1 MPEFLRKRIREI
13 GMKRAIKYAIDNGY
27 DKVAWTTG
35 EMQAKRY
42 SLENT
47 FEEISYLKN
56 EKGNYEISGLI
67 KGGND
72 ARPIG
77 EYTESYL
84 PLVVGEDIAKKMTTG
99 EGKTKQVQYGQVKVL
114 SGLDLVTGG
123 QGLRKLYDQDLP
135 NVVKKLGGKVEEI
148 RVSIGKS
155 SETRSINDFVSF
167 ASNEGVDRSIARSI
181 YLQGDRVRFN
191 NILKRYEDNLK
202 ISDVYSSVPSISLS
216 PLKSKA
222 EGGFSLYSGIP
233 VDKFISVGKGILEYR
248 KKLTS
253 AKSQSFK
260 EFAKEAKELGVAHWL
275 NQSGNAKRAIE
286 KAGDSAYETLQTTSL
301 ARGGHPRAINEW
313 KQARKEYRSGLTNQE
328 KNAVD
333 NLIMARRV
341 DAISKTPSGA
351 KVKYPDYF
359 SPEESKVII
368 DGIGSKHINGY
379 KDLNPQEELV
389 VRKSADAY
397 FDWERKAVRD
407 LYDEGLIGQQEM
419 KDLQANDYSKFSPA
433 GRPRVE
439 DIFDR
444 SQLDPTGRTKSIVYD
459 SGVEAIK
466 KGGGA
471 SIFELNSELL
481 MLESF
486 DRVYNRIM
494 INKAKKSMAS
504 FAKSNPSND
513 FARVE
518 NPEVIDLAK
527 QPSTKTE
534 LARSVKIKRYENKV
548 SDYEFEALLKE
559 KYKTT
564 KLSNLSI
571 PQLKELDT
579 QLGATSKGYKTVK
592 RTIPKGWITDYYY
605 EDGSKKPMYLEP
617 KFASEWMTDTKEMS
631 GPFGKFVRLISG
643 TQIVK
648 MFATGINPA
657 FAIANLPRDA
667 MHAWFA
673 SRVMQDGKWDSL
685 YSTFAPKAGAELGN
699 DYRQVF
705 SDVIKRR
712 GVVNDFIED
721 GGGMNY
727 LYSQGK
733 LTDVGVGKNN
743 KVRLE
748 TPFDKIYEFMSYIN
762 ESSEL
767 LTRLAIRNRVIKTRA
782 RELGLTYEQAKKD
795 PKIRK
800 EATFAAIDQMNFGE
814 GGSFTKALDNGV
826 PYLNARIVGTRSL
839 WRVFQPNFGTAAQ
852 SAVKLGQ
859 FAAITVG
866 LYLLNKKRNPQA
878 MEDLKDDPRTV
889 SSLAIPFSK
898 DAGVKVEGQT
908 RYPFIRMP
916 LDSSQSFFKVLF
928 EGIANKM
935 TGGNV
940 NPEKIVKSLKN
951 SLPAD
956 ISSLPPT
963 AQAIIGYYTNTDIW
977 RGEDIWKSMQG
988 TIPYKGPRWATDAEV
1003 GGSELEKIPGKTS
1016 RIYEDLGNATG
1027 LSPERLGYMV
1037 ESLLTSDNVYSQI
1050 TFSVYDKIFRGL
1062 DDGQRKQLLQE
1073 SMSRTSGIKRF
1084 YGLTSSAAQDV
1095 KEAKDI
1101 KQDRVAIRLEQDV
1114 KLDDLIDGYLFRKD
1128 TKSTDIARF
1137 INKQRD
1143 PLERERMEE
1152 EFKFSKETKDLPN
1165 RRWWMELKR
1174 MDVQGRAVAYVA
1186 RKERAKRIDAAAGN
1200 RDATRQLNKET
1211 LRFGDSKGQIKGVIT
1226 EEFLKRISLLSK

>member
-1 MPEFLRKRIREI
+1 
-13 GMKRAIKYAIDNGY
+13 
-27 DKVAWTTG
+27 
-35 EMQAKRY
+35 
-42 SLENT
+42 
-47 FEEISYLKN
+47 
-56 EKGNYEISGLI
+56 
-67 KGGND
+67 
-72 ARPIG
+72 
-77 EYTESYL
+77 
-84 PLVVGEDIAKKMTTG
+84 
-99 EGKTKQVQYGQVKVL
+99 
-114 SGLDLVTGG
+114 
-123 QGLRKLYDQDLP
+123 
-135 NVVKKLGGKVEEI
+135 
-148 RVSIGKS
+148 
-155 SETRSINDFVSF
+155 
-167 ASNEGVDRSIARSI
+167 
-181 YLQGDRVRFN
+181 
-191 NILKRYEDNLK
+191 
-202 ISDVYSSVPSISLS
+202 
-216 PLKSKA
+216 
-222 EGGFSLYSGIP
+222 
-233 VDKFISVGKGILEYR
+233 
-248 KKLTS
+248 
-253 AKSQSFK
+253 
-260 EFAKEAKELGVAHWL
+260 
-275 NQSGNAKRAIE
+275 
-286 KAGDSAYETLQTTSL
+286 
-301 ARGGHPRAINEW
+301 
-313 KQARKEYRSGLTNQE
+313 
-328 KNAVD
+328 
-333 NLIMARRV
+333 
-341 DAISKTPSGA
+341 
-351 KVKYPDYF
+351 
-359 SPEESKVII
+359 
-368 DGIGSKHINGY
+368 
-379 KDLNPQEELV
+379 
-389 VRKSADAY
+389 
-397 FDWERKAVRD
+397 
-407 LYDEGLIGQQEM
+407 
-419 KDLQANDYSKFSPA
+419 
-433 GRPRVE
+433 
-439 DIFDR
+439 
-444 SQLDPTGRTKSIVYD
+444 
-459 SGVEAIK
+459 
-466 KGGGA
+466 
-471 SIFELNSELL
+471 
-481 MLESF
+481 
-486 DRVYNRIM
+486 
-494 INKAKKSMAS
+494 
-504 FAKSNPSND
+504 
-513 FARVE
+513 
-518 NPEVIDLAK
+518 
-527 QPSTKTE
+527 
-534 LARSVKIKRYENKV
+534 
-548 SDYEFEALLKE
+548 
-559 KYKTT
+559 
-564 KLSNLSI
+564 
-571 PQLKELDT
+571 
-579 QLGATSKGYKTVK
+579 
-592 RTIPKGWITDYYY
+592 
-605 EDGSKKPMYLEP
+605 
-617 KFASEWMTDTKEMS
+617 
-631 GPFGKFVRLISG
+631 
-643 TQIVK
+643 

-685 YSTFAPKAGAELGN
+685 YSVFAPKSGAEMLN

-705 SDVIKRR
+705 SDVIHRR
-712 GVVNDFIED
+712 GDVNDFIED

-839 WRVFQPNFGTAAQ
+839 WRVFQPNSGTAAQ

-859 FAAITVG
+859 FAAVVTG

-928 EGIANKM
+928 EGIADKM
-935 TGGNV
+935 TGENV

-988 TIPYKGPRWATDAEV
+988 TIPYKGPRWATGAEV
-1003 GGSELEKIPGKTS
+1003 GGSELEKIPGRTS

-1027 LSPERLGYMV
+1027 LSPERLGYMI

-1050 TFSVYDKIFRGL
+1050 TFSAYDKVFRGL

-1084 YGLTSSAAQDV
+1084 YGLTSPAAQDV

-1128 TKSTDIARF
+1128 TKSTDIARY

-1174 MDVQGRAVAYVA
+1174 MDMQGRVEAYVA
-1186 RKERAKRIDAAAGN
+1186 RKERAKKIDAAAGN
-1200 RDATRQLNKET
+1200 RDATKQLNKET
-1211 LRFGDSKGQIKGVIT
+1211 LRFGEEKGQIKGVIT